1 MKFDYNWLKN
11 PEVFNIN
18 RLDAHSSHKFF
29 KDLECKED
37 FIYSLNGE
45 WDFYYAENYEKSVK
59 VEKGNFDDYE
69 KHTIQVPA
77 HMQLQGFDIPQYVNV
92 MYPWDGKEKVEIGGI
107 PEKFNPVGT
116 YVKNFTIPN
125 YTKNTPTIISFQGV
139 ESAMALWINDSFV
152 GYSEDTFTPS
162 EFDIT
167 NYVVE
172 GENQIIVQV
181 FKWCSG
187 SWLEDQD
194 FWRFSGIFRDV
205 YIYTKPKV
213 HIKDIFIKPILDE
226 SFNNGKL
233 HIEHITENG
242 EKSKANIQLYYKDK
256 KILEEEKSLNEKLI
270 IFNINNPKLWSAEE
284 PNLYTLKICVY
295 DEDNIL
301 QEVVLQ
307 KVGFRNIVIKN
318 SIIYLNGKRI
328 VFNGVNR
335 HEFSYKNGRAIN
347 KEDIIEDIKICKRNN
362 INAIRTSHYPNQ
374 SYFYEVCD
382 EYGIYVID
390 ETNLETHGTWSNVFW
405 LDCKYDYILPCDRKE
420 WTSLVLDRA
429 NSMWQRDKNHSCVL
443 IWSCGNESYGGE
455 NIYKMSQLFREKDD
469 TRLVHYEGVTLDRRF
484 NDTTDIESQMY
495 SGVDSI
501 REFLKEHRDKPFIC
515 CEYAHAMGNS
525 TGCLDKYI
533 KLTEEEPLYQGGF
546 IWDFIDQVLEKKSPN
561 GETFLA
567 YGGDFYDR
575 PTDYDFSA
583 NGIVFANRQLSPK
596 MPEVKYCYQNF
607 SIKVKENSFTI
618 FNKNL
623 FLDTSKYECF
633 AVLLENGN
641 EIRKDIINIDVKP
654 LETKEYKLPYNV
666 FNMEKNKEY
675 TIIVSINLKEDEI
688 WAEKGYE
695 VAFGQIS
702 YGKITIEKDTKEKPI
717 LIEDFNNIGII
728 CKNFSM
734 LFSKVKGGLI
744 SYKIGDKELIEEV
757 VAPNFWRAPIE
768 NDIGAGLHQKLAL
781 WKASSMYIKGSIKEV
796 KENENNITIKID
808 YNVPLL
814 KEDILSATY
823 TIFGDGTIDINM
835 EMKPID
841 NINIIPEFG
850 FIIKMPLEYNSFTW
864 YGKGEEETYEDRKNG
879 YKVGIY
885 NKSVED
891 NFSKYVF
898 PQECGNH
905 TETRYANVFNK
916 EGIGLKIY
924 GDSLNISALHYTPH
938 EIENAKHP
946 FELPK
951 PYQVVLKISSHQ
963 MGVGGDNS
971 WGATPHDEFLIKTD
985 KGLKC
990 KFSIKGFDK

>member
-1 MKFDYNWLKN
+1 MRFDYNWLKN

-29 KDLECKED
+29 KDLDCKED

-125 YTKNTPTIISFQGV
+125 YTQNTPTIISFQGV

-525 TGCLDKYI
+525 TGNLEKYT

-546 IWDFIDQVLEKKSPN
+546 IWDFVDQVIESKSPN
-561 GETFLA
+561 GQRFYG

-575 PTDYDFSA
+575 PADYDFSA
-583 NGIVFANRQLSPK
+583 NGIVFVDRTPSPK
-596 MPEVKYCYQNF
+596 MSQVKYCYQQF
-607 SIKVKENSFTI
+607 SINIRENSFTI

-623 FLDTSKYECF
+623 FIDTKKYDCF
-633 AVLLENGN
+633 AILLENGK
-641 EIRKDIINIDVKP
+641 EIQKDLIHIDIPP
-654 LETKEYKLPYNV
+654 LQTKEYYLPYNL
-666 FNMEKNKEY
+666 FNMDKTKEY
-675 TIIVSINLKEDEI
+675 TVIISIVLKEDEL
-688 WAEKGYE
+688 WAKKGYE
-695 VAFGQIS
+695 VAFEQRSI
-702 YGKITIEKDTKEKPI
+702 GKMTIEKDLSYKPV
-717 LIEDFNNIGII
+717 LIDDFNNVGIL
-728 CKNFSM
+728 CKDCSI

-744 SYKIGDKELIEEV
+744 SYKIGDKELIEEPV
-757 VAPNFWRAPIE
+757 MPNFWRAPIQ
-768 NDIGAGLHQKLAL
+768 NDIGAGLQRKLAI
-781 WKASSMYIKGSIKEV
+781 WKVNSMYIKGIIKEV
-796 KENENNITIKID
+796 KQNENSVSIKID
-808 YNVPLL
+808 YEMPLL
-814 KEDILSATY
+814 DKDSLTAIY
-823 TIFGDGTIDINM
+823 TVFGDGTIEVDM
-835 EMKPID
+835 ELKPVK
-841 NINIIPEFG
+841 NIENIPEFG
-850 FIIKMPLEYNSFTW
+850 FVIKMPLDCNNLTW
-864 YGKGEEETYEDRKNG
+864 YGRGIDETYVDRKNG
-879 YKVGIY
+879 YKIGIY
-885 NKSVED
+885 NQKINKSMP
-891 NFSKYVF
+891 KYVL

-905 TETRYANVFNK
+905 TETRYANVYNDDN
-916 EGIGLKIY
+916 IGLKIY
-924 GDSLNISALHYTPH
+924 GDSLNISALNYTPH
-938 EIENAKHP
+938 QLENANHLY
-946 FELPK
+946 ELPT
-951 PYQVVLKISSHQ
+951 PFNTVLKVSSVQ

-971 WGATPHDEFLIKTD
+971 WGATPHKEYMIDLKE
-985 KGLKC
+985 GLKC
-990 KFSIKGFDK
+990 KFYIKGTK